1 MIDAWWALLL
11 VGWGAMALVM
21 LGLWAYATRRGDAS
35 VVDAGWGYGIAILG
49 ILYAVLADGAP
60 AQRALIGVLAGLT
73 GLKIGTYVLVF
84 RVIGKE
90 EDGRYRT
97 LRARWGDSA
106 TRRFFVFFQAQGA
119 LDVVLSVPFVAAAL
133 NPSNTIGALELAGA
147 ALWLVATA
155 GETVAD
161 RQLSRFRAD
170 PANRGKVCDVGLWRT
185 SRHPNYFFQ
194 ILTWVAF
201 ALVATAAP
209 WGWVGWLSPLLITYS
224 ILFVTGIP
232 PTEAQALRSRGDAY
246 RRYQRTTSPLVPWFP
261 RRSAA
266 A

>member
-1 MIDAWWALLL
+1 MIHAWWALLL
-11 VGWGAMALVM
+11 VGWGVMALIM
-21 LGLWAYATRRGDAS
+21 FALWGYATARRDAS
-35 VVDAGWGYGIAILG
+35 IVDAGWGYGIGILG
-49 ILYAVLADGAP
+49 LLYALLADGDP
-60 AQRALIGVLAGLT
+60 VQRALIGCLAGIT
-73 GLKIGTYVLVF
+73 GLKIGTYVLIT
-84 RVIGKE
+84 RVIRNE

-97 LRARWGDSA
+97 LRAKWGGRA
-106 TRRFFVFFQAQGA
+106 TRRFFVFFQAQGL
-119 LDVVLSVPFVAAAL
+119 LDVVLSIPFLAAAL
-133 NPSNTIGALELAGA
+133 NPDTTLGALELAGA
-147 ALWLVATA
+147 TLWLVATV

-161 RQLSRFRAD
+161 RQLARFRAS

-209 WGWVGWLSPLLITYS
+209 WGWVGWLSPVLITLS

-246 RRYQRTTSPLVPWFP
+246 RDYQRRTSPLIPWFP

-266 A
+266 